1 MSSPTV
7 TSIATDEVMDRAMGF
22 GRATSGGRGQRKYE
36 NQMSR
41 RDMERLEVERKKE
54 ALTKTAETKKT
65 SQKISEIKRAM
76 EAGELDYM

>member
-1 MSSPTV
+1 MSNPTV
-7 TSIATDEVMDRAMGF
+7 SSIAADKVMDRAMGF
-22 GRATSGGRGQRKYE
+22 GHVTSGGRGLRKYE

-41 RDMERLEVERKKE
+41 RDMERWEVERKKE
-54 ALTKTAETKKT
+54 AVKDAAKLKNT